1 MDLLRKSLRGG
12 GGAAGAFGR
21 LDARDVLV
29 VEGSYDHVET
39 VLDLLG
45 LKHECVSVKRLEK
58 TRLEGRRVLLINCSS
73 EAPSLGTV
81 ERVRRFVEQ
90 GGYLL
95 TTDWG
100 IENVLRRAFP
110 DYLKPIQR
118 RGRNV
123 ITPNEVIS
131 IKAVARAR
139 RHFLLSGTT
148 LADGAKWWLEESS
161 YPFEVLKPDEV
172 DVLIDSDD
180 LEKEYGSR
188 AVAATFRYG
197 KGRVFHMLGHFYQK
211 EGNLKGTF
219 STQRLTANFV
229 IAAIRRR

>member
-1 MDLLRKSLRGG
+1 MGLLRKSLRGG
-12 GGAAGAFGR
+12 GGRGLFGR
-21 LDARDVLV
+21 LNRRDVLV

-45 LKHECVSVKRLEK
+45 LQHERVNIKHLEK
-58 TRLEGRRVLLINCSS
+58 TRFERRKVILINCSS
-73 EAPSLGTV
+73 ESPSLGTV
-81 ERVRRFVEQ
+81 ERLRRFVEQ

-110 DYLKPIQR
+110 EYLKPIQKG
-118 RGRNV
+118 GRNV

-131 IKAVARAR
+131 IKAVPRAK

-161 YPFEVLKPDEV
+161 YPFEILKPDEV
-172 DVLIDSDD
+172 ELLIESED
-180 LEKEYGSR
+180 LEEKYGTR

-219 STQRLTANFV
+219 STQRLTANFL
-229 IAAIRRR
+229 IAAIRHR